1 MLLPPDDVD
10 LDRLGREIDLHYGAE
25 PRPFEFVPLGEDSWS
40 FRRGALWVSLR
51 RDLRGHVPGA
61 YQAAYV
67 LDRSGATR
75 VLAPLMGADGRIVR
89 TVGRYPVVVF
99 PYRELEQLAPN
110 SVTAEDATAIVT
122 LIEQVHRAGTA
133 VVPAAQLPCESYEIA
148 FRDDLTAALDF
159 ADAPPPADNGLPARL
174 HRLLRTHR
182 DAIRAMLHELAELA
196 AVCAAQSE
204 PFVLTHGE
212 PSAANILR
220 GADGLVLAD
229 WGGALWGPPERDW
242 FHVRRTLGI
251 DVPDCREPLLDFY
264 RVRWVLSEIAEYT
277 TRFRAPRAYDTEDAE
292 DVAMWGRL
300 LRYLPEG

>member
-10 LDRLGREIDLHYGAE
+10 LDQLGREIDLHYDAD
-25 PRPFEFVPLGEDSWS
+25 PQPFEFVPLGEDSWS

-61 YQAAYV
+61 YHAAH
-67 LDRSGATR
+67 LLERSGTAR

-99 PYRELEQLAPN
+99 PYRELEQLTPHGI
-110 SVTAEDATAIVT
+110 TADDATAVVT
-122 LIEQVHRAGTA
+122 LLDQVHRAGK
-133 VVPAAQLPCESYEIA
+133 AALAATELPCESYEIA

-159 ADAPPPADNGLPARL
+159 ADAPPAVGNGYRARL

-182 DAIRAMLHELAELA
+182 DAIRAMLRELADLA
-196 AVCAAQSE
+196 AVCAAQGE

-251 DVPDCREPLLDFY
+251 DVPDCRRPFLDFY
-264 RVRWVLSEIAEYT
+264 RVRWVLSEIAEYA
-277 TRFRAPRAYDTEDAE
+277 TRFGAPRADGAEDAE

-300 LRYLPEG
+300 LRYLPED